1 MDIRKPSRVITV
13 NYNYRILENKTFKF
27 IEESRPNTDVTQD
40 HRWNI
45 DDLIHKSVD
54 QMSKQI
60 FWTPKT
66 ITLESFQRT
75 KIWLENHPELLL

>member
-1 MDIRKPSRVITV
+1 MGVRKSHGVITV

-45 DDLIHKSVD
+45 DDLVHKSVD

-66 ITLESFQRT
+66 ITLKSFQRT
-75 KIWLENHPELLL
+75 KTWLENHPELLL

>member
-66 ITLESFQRT
+66 ITLESFQRK
-75 KIWLENHPELLL
+75 KICLENHPELLL